1 MSSLAPPPAS
11 PAVVLAGGRPWSAP
25 ALSGALALTGTIVLG
40 LGNPNTTKI
49 TVCPLAM
56 VGIDC
61 PFCGSLRAVH
71 SLTRLDIVG
80 ALDHNAFFTL
90 LVPALIVSWAI
101 WLLRSFG
108 RPAFA
113 RWRLPSATL
122 AVLTIVGIAFAILR
136 NVPAFAWLGS
146 GAWPSP

>member
-1 MSSLAPPPAS
+1 MSSLAPPPAA
-11 PAVVLAGGRPWSAP
+11 PTMTHAETRPWSAP
-25 ALSGALALTGTIVLG
+25 VISGALAVAGTIVLG

-71 SLTRLDIVG
+71 SLTRLDVAG
-80 ALDHNAFFTL
+80 ALDHNAFFTV
-90 LVPALIVSWAI
+90 LVPALIVSWVI
-101 WLLRSFG
+101 WLLRSLG
-108 RPAFA
+108 RPVLL
-113 RWRLPSATL
+113 RWHLPSATL
-122 AVLTIVGIAFAILR
+122 TVLTVVGIAFALLR

>member
-1 MSSLAPPPAS
+1 MSSLVPPPAA
-11 PAVVLAGGRPWSAP
+11 PAMVIAGGRPWSAP
-25 ALSGALALTGTIVLG
+25 VISGALAVAGTLVLG

-71 SLTRLDIVG
+71 ALTRLDVAG
-80 ALDHNAFFTL
+80 ALDHNAFFTV
-90 LVPALIVSWAI
+90 LVPALIVAWAI
-101 WLLRSFG
+101 WLLRSLG
-108 RPAFA
+108 RPVLP
-113 RWRLPSATL
+113 RWQLPSATVV
-122 AVLTIVGIAFAILR
+122 VLTIVGVGFAILR